1 LRKKG
6 DAVKTPFMMIVLGL
20 SLAGAGPSVWAAEVE
35 LEGNRLL
42 VTGTLDGSAM
52 QAFKTQLASGKVRTV
67 VFENSLGGTAQVA
80 HEYARAIQATGVDT
94 EARGQCYAACA
105 YAFLAGKAHRFG
117 RGFQINGLLI
127 PVATRPLPGDLAR
140 RWRGDEAQK
149 TLVAEFITAPTAAPA
164 DGPRPAAAPLPAT
177 PPKERWQPDQGVL
190 FTSTP
195 TLFGRVYNSF
205 YCDGTQGRDMSRC
218 EVLSDA
224 DPYKLGVL
232 NP

>member
-1 LRKKG
+1 M
-6 DAVKTPFMMIVLGL
+6 KTPFVVLLGL
-20 SLAGAGPSVWAAEVE
+20 LLAGAGAAASAAEVT
-35 LEGNRLL
+35 LEGNHLV
-42 VTGTLDGSAM
+42 VTGMLDGSAM
-52 QAFKTQLASGKVRTV
+52 KAFTDHLASGKVRTV
-67 VFENSLGGTAQVA
+67 VFENSLGGTAEVA
-80 HEYARAIQATGVDT
+80 GDYARAIQATGVNT

-105 YAFLAGKAHRFG
+105 YAFLAGKEHRFG

-127 PVATRPLPGDLAR
+127 PVGTRPQPGELTN
-140 RWRGDEAQK
+140 RWRGDGAQK
-149 TLVAEFITAPTAAPA
+149 TLAEFITAPA
-164 DGPRPAAAPLPAT
+164 DGPQPTAAAVAAVPASA
-177 PPKERWQPDQGVL
+177 PKERWQPDHGVL

-232 NP
+232 SP

>member
-1 LRKKG
+1 
-6 DAVKTPFMMIVLGL
+6 VKTPFVTILLGL
-20 SLAGAGPSVWAAEVE
+20 SLAGAGAAAGAAEVE

-42 VTGTLDGSAM
+42 VTGMLDGSAL
-52 QAFKTQLASGKVRTV
+52 QTFKAQLASGKVRTV
-67 VFENSLGGTAQVA
+67 VFENSLGGTAEVA
-80 HEYARAIQATGVDT
+80 GEYARVIQATGVDT

-105 YAFLAGKAHRFG
+105 YAFLAGKVHRFG

-127 PVATRPLPGDLAR
+127 PVAARPLPHDLDN

-149 TLVAEFITAPTAAPA
+149 TLLAEFIAAPTPAPA
-164 DGPRPAAAPLPAT
+164 DGPRPMTAPPLPAV
-177 PPKERWQPDQGVL
+177 PPKDRWQPDQGVL

-224 DPYKLGVL
+224 DPHKLGVL
-232 NP
+232 SP